1 MPDVTQRI
9 RTLRKEINEHN
20 YRYYV
25 LNDPLISDGEYD
37 LLLRELEALE
47 AQHPELVTPDSP
59 TQRVGAQP
67 AEEFPTLRHRIP
79 MLSLEN
85 AMDEEELRAFDER
98 VHRWL
103 NVSGDIDYVAEP
115 KLDGLAVE
123 LIYENGVLASGSTR
137 GDGVTGEEIT
147 SNLRT
152 IRCLPLR
159 LRSVERPV
167 PALLEVRGEVFMTKA
182 GFAELNQ
189 QRAAAGES
197 LFANPRNAAAGSLR
211 QLDPRIT
218 ASRPLSAYCYQAG
231 TIEGETFAT
240 HWDFLQALRQWGL
253 PVNPEIRRVR
263 GIESAQEYYRE
274 LAEKRHDLP
283 YEIDGMVLKLNAFAL
298 RQQVGIRSRSPRWAI
313 AGKFPAQ
320 QATTIVEAI
329 VPSVGRT
336 GAITPVAKLKPVQ
349 VGGVTVTNAT
359 LHNQDE
365 IDRKDVRIG
374 DTVLVQRAG
383 DVIPEVVKVIK
394 EKRPSGAK
402 PYRLPE
408 ECPVCGHRVSRP
420 EGEVVAR
427 CPNLACP
434 AQVKRRIE
442 HFVSKNALDID
453 GLGTKLVNQLVETG
467 KVRSVDDIYRLTYE
481 ELMSL
486 ERMADK
492 SVRNLLAAIESSK
505 HNTFARFVY
514 ALGIRNVGEH
524 LSRVLEAHF
533 QGNLKRFMN
542 TTRGELEAIPEIGP
556 IVAEEI
562 VNFWSDSVNRDVVRN
577 CLELGITLEPVA
589 PRAETQSLK
598 GKTFVFT
605 GTLERFTRAEA
616 RALVEELGGRA
627 SGSVSRKTDYVVA
640 GAQAGSKRAKAE
652 ALGVPILTE
661 KEFLKLIGE
670 Q

>member
-1 MPDVTQRI
+1 MADVAQRI
-9 RTLRKEINEHN
+9 RALRKEINEHN
-20 YRYYV
+20 YRYYI

-67 AEEFPTLRHRIP
+67 AEEFPALRHRIP

-103 NVSGDIDYVAEP
+103 NVTGDIDYVAEP

-123 LIYENGVLASGSTR
+123 LIYENGVFTGGSTR

-167 PALLEVRGEVFMTKA
+167 PSLLEVRGEVFMTKA
-182 GFAELNQ
+182 GFEKLNQ
-189 QRAAAGES
+189 QRAATGEG

-231 TIEGETFAT
+231 TIDGETFIT
-240 HWDFLQALRQWGL
+240 HWDFLQALKQWGL

-263 GIESAQEYYRE
+263 GIKAALTYYRE

-283 YEIDGMVLKLNAFAL
+283 YEIDGFVLKLNAYEL

-320 QATTIVEAI
+320 QATTVVEDI

-365 IDRKDVRIG
+365 IDRKDIRIG

-394 EKRPSGAK
+394 ERRPRGAK
-402 PYRLPE
+402 PYHLPE
-408 ECPVCGHRVSRP
+408 QCPVCGHRVSRP

-453 GLGTKLVNQLVETG
+453 GMGTKLVNQLVEAE
-467 KVRSVDDIYRLTYE
+467 KVRSVDDIFRLTYDD
-481 ELMSL
+481 LMSL
-486 ERMADK
+486 ERMADR
-492 SVRNLLAAIESSK
+492 SVHNLLSAIDDSK
-505 HNTFARFVY
+505 QTTFARFVY

-524 LSRVLEAHF
+524 LVRVLEAHF
-533 QGNLKRFMN
+533 QGSLERFMN
-542 TTRGELEAIPEIGP
+542 ATQEELEAIPEIGP

-562 VNFWSDSVNRDVVRN
+562 VNFWRDPVNRKVVQN
-577 CLELGITLEPVA
+577 CLKEGVTLKPVESRDEFPSFA
-589 PRAETQSLK
+589 

-605 GTLERFTRAEA
+605 GTLEQFTRSEA
-616 RALVEELGGRA
+616 KALVEERGGRA
-627 SGSVSRKTDYVVA
+627 SGSVSRNTDYVVV

-652 ALGVPILTE
+652 ALGIPILTE
-661 KEFLKLIGE
+661 REFLKLLGE
-670 Q
+670 K

>member
-1 MPDVTQRI
+1 MPNAAQRI
-9 RTLRKEINEHN
+9 RALRKEINEHN

-47 AQHPELVTPDSP
+47 AKHPELVTPDSP

-85 AMDEEELRAFDER
+85 AMDEEELRAFDQR

-103 NVSGDIDYVAEP
+103 NVTGGIDYVAEP

-123 LIYENGVLASGSTR
+123 LIYENGVFTRGSTR
-137 GDGVTGEEIT
+137 GDGITGEEIT

-167 PALLEVRGEVFMTKA
+167 PALLEVRGEVFITKA
-182 GFAELNQ
+182 GFTKLNQ

-218 ASRPLSAYCYQAG
+218 ASRPLSGYCYQAG

-240 HWDFLQALRQWGL
+240 HWEFLQALKEWGL

-263 GIESAQEYYRE
+263 GIESALAYYRE
-274 LAEKRHDLP
+274 LAEKRHDLL
-283 YEIDGMVLKLNAFAL
+283 YEIDGFVLKINAYAL
-298 RQQVGIRSRSPRWAI
+298 RQQAGIRSRSPRWAI

-320 QATTIVEAI
+320 QASTVVEDI

-336 GAITPVAKLKPVQ
+336 GAITPVARLKPVP

-365 IDRKDVRIG
+365 IDRKDIRIG
-374 DTVLVQRAG
+374 DTVLIQRAG

-394 EKRPSGAK
+394 EKRPANAQ
-402 PYRLPE
+402 PYHLLE
-408 ECPVCGHRVSRP
+408 QCPVCGHKVSRP
-420 EGEVVAR
+420 EGEVVVR

-453 GLGTKLVNQLVETG
+453 GLGTKLVKQLVEAG
-467 KVRSVDDIYRLTYE
+467 KVRSVDDIYRLTYDD
-481 ELMSL
+481 LVGL

-492 SVRNLLAAIESSK
+492 SVHNLLTAIEGSK
-505 HNTFARFVY
+505 RTTFARFVY

-524 LSRVLEAHF
+524 LARVLEAHF
-533 QGNLKRFMN
+533 HGNLETFIN
-542 TTRGELEAIPEIGP
+542 ATQEELEAIPEIGP

-562 VNFWSDSVNRDVVRN
+562 VNFWCNSVNRDVVQN
-577 CLELGITLEPVA
+577 CLERGVTLQPVT
-589 PRAETQSLK
+589 PRDESRSLK

-605 GTLERFTRAEA
+605 GTLERCTRAEA
-616 RALVEELGGRA
+616 KALVEARGGRA

-640 GAQAGSKRAKAE
+640 GAQAGSKRTKAKT
-652 ALGVPILTE
+652 LGIPTLTE
-661 KEFLKLIGE
+661 KEFLDLLGE
-670 Q
+670 G